1 MRIIDNNIKTMNYFK
16 LIKSGMMCLFKN
28 KGYKC
33 RMNESV

>member
-1 MRIIDNNIKTMNYFK
+1 MTKTMNYFK

-33 RMNESV
+33 RMNEPV